1 MKPPKQVQRLKER
14 LEPAVRDFEWT
25 WTAAVIFSLGVVFYL
40 LISMAV
46 VPSFWLYFADQ
57 QLGWNGAGPN
67 GFWLMELRDAVAMG
81 LTTGPFVTALL
92 VGASMQ
98 NWRRRLRGET
108 GDTRPTGGY
117 R

>member
-1 MKPPKQVQRLKER
+1 MTRSSSTCL
-14 LEPAVRDFEWT
+14 
-25 WTAAVIFSLGVVFYL
+25 AAGGTVTLSNGQLYGDVVYL
-40 LISMAV
+40 AGASISSDV
-46 VPSFWLYFADQ
+46 NFAT
-57 QLGWNGAGPN
+57 GGSAAFGAPYNYGN
-67 GFWLMELRDAVAMG
+67 VAMG

>member
-1 MKPPKQVQRLKER
+1 MHGTRTRPS
-14 LEPAVRDFEWT
+14 T
-25 WTAAVIFSLGVVFYL
+25 GTSTTASSGSLL